1 MVIFPLPR
9 LITRGKLVTVISLE
23 FVKLNRF
30 FLQCGIL
37 WAFMD
42 FYPLAHGP
50 KGVTVTGAL
59 CAKIQLEE
67 IGL

>member
-1 MVIFPLPR
+1 
-9 LITRGKLVTVISLE
+9 
-23 FVKLNRF
+23 
-30 FLQCGIL
+30 
-37 WAFMD
+37 MD